1 MAQVAGLAW
10 AAGKLLVI
18 EHLDF
23 SKKTAQLEGE
33 YPGRGRMQ
41 SSFTYGKIK
50 TYFLSRGYRKG
61 VEAREVNPAQLREGS
76 GFGNQGPVDF
86 GPQPTRRP
94 PLSQKRRKFRPTA
107 GGSR

>member
-10 AAGKLLVI
+10 AAGKLLVS

-86 GPQPTRRP
+86 GTQPTRRP

-107 GGSR
+107 GGSQ